1 MSMANPVRDIPGPQP
16 DVENQP
22 FWEACNRGQFL
33 LRQCHGCGEN
43 HFPPRT
49 ICPFCFSDNTEWK
62 EASGLATIYSF
73 SVMRRLGGD
82 GDYVLAYV
90 TLDEG
95 PTVMTNIVADDINA
109 VRIGARVRVNFAATD
124 TGFDLPLFE
133 LA

>member
-1 MSMANPVRDIPGPQP
+1 MTVTTQVRDIPGPQP
-16 DVENQP
+16 NPETQT

-33 LRQCHGCGEN
+33 LRQCKACGEN

-49 ICPFCFSDNTEWK
+49 ICPFCFSDDTEWK
-62 EASGLATIYSF
+62 ETSGLATIYSF
-73 SVMRRLGGD
+73 SIMRRLGGD

-95 PTVMTNIVADDINA
+95 PTVMTNIVTDDLNA
-109 VRIGARVRVNFAATD
+109 VGIGAKVRVNFAATD
-124 TGFDLPLFE
+124 TGYELPVFN